1 MGNCLCCCR
10 KKDDYYEVRLPSSS
24 WLRTPDT
31 VSFPSSV
38 HIRFSLRGTSSDF
51 ICHVPDKSYKQGRN
65 ICHDKSST
73 PKNKSN
79 ERKAVPETSNT
90 EKQDA
95 AIVVTKVDVDCTGSE
110 YDQGSAINRV
120 EVNNTHVSKCDLSS
134 GTEETVSKNENE
146 CPLEKTHDE
155 LIGTVSN
162 GDLSSGDGE
171 KVNEAENESLIEKL
185 PVKLN
190 NTSDDK
196 DCLSIGRVEIA
207 SDARSEGLLENEIE
221 NFTSEMIKHG
231 EVRHCQQE

>member
-1 MGNCLCCCR
+1 MGNCLCCR
-10 KKDDYYEVRLPSSS
+10 REKDDYYEVRLPSSS

-79 ERKAVPETSNT
+79 ERKAVPETPNN

-95 AIVVTKVDVDCTGSE
+95 VIVVIKVDVECTTSE
-110 YDQGSAINRV
+110 HDQGSAINRV
-120 EVNNTHVSKCDLSS
+120 EVNNTHVNKYDLSS

-171 KVNEAENESLIEKL
+171 KVNEAENESLLEKRIVQ
-185 PVKLN
+185 PN
-190 NTSDDK
+190 DTSDDK
-196 DCLSIGRVEIA
+196 DCLSVDEVEIS
-207 SDARSEGLLENEIE
+207 SDVRREG
-221 NFTSEMIKHG
+221 FTGK
-231 EVRHCQQE
+231 RN